1 MRTRTRLGEHPR
13 LLDVTRQR
21 PYRSPFLVDVLVPVP
36 VYPPGCFP
44 VGLQGA
50 ELVQV
55 PGQVPHIP
63 GVRAVFTQDGFL
75 LGRGV
80 QPVSGHATTVAGTT
94 DIPGRRQRGTPPLP
108 EGGGP
113 LRAFLMAAQATS
125 ARSQAQRTQARAAAE
140 RPPRRRRDPD
150 RKERILVAAAA
161 LGARRGFDAISMAD
175 IGAEAGI
182 VGSGVYRHFDSKTA
196 ILVAM
201 ADRVMDRLM
210 TGRPDHRGRAD
221 EGQSLTLL
229 VRDHIEVALTDRDAL
244 AVYHREVR
252 TLPED
257 ERRRLSR
264 AQRHYI
270 EEWVHLLAPLRPD
283 LADGEVR
290 LAVHAAI
297 GAIQSTLFFRSGL
310 ADERLTELL
319 EGMAHGCL
327 GTPVAGK

>member
-1 MRTRTRLGEHPR
+1 MTAHATS
-13 LLDVTRQR
+13 
-21 PYRSPFLVDVLVPVP
+21 SP
-36 VYPPGCFP
+36 
-44 VGLQGA
+44 GA
-50 ELVQV
+50 S
-55 PGQVPHIP
+55 
-63 GVRAVFTQDGFL
+63 
-75 LGRGV
+75 GRGAV
-80 QPVSGHATTVAGTT
+80 PRV
-94 DIPGRRQRGTPPLP
+94 
-108 EGGGP
+108 
-113 LRAFLMAAQATS
+113 
-125 ARSQAQRTQARAAAE
+125 
-140 RPPRRRRDPD
+140 PRRRRDPD

-161 LGARRGFDAISMAD
+161 LGAARGFDAISMAD

-210 TGRPDHRGRAD
+210 ARSAEIIAAGLD
-221 EGQSLTLL
+221 ERTTLTLL
-229 VRDHIEVALTDRDAL
+229 VRDHIAVALTDRDAL

-252 TLPED
+252 TLPEE

-270 EEWVHLLAPLRPD
+270 EEWVHLLAPLRPE

-310 ADERLTELL
+310 ADERLTELM
-319 EGMAHGCL
+319 EVMAHGCMGTAPAL
-327 GTPVAGK
+327 GK

>member
-1 MRTRTRLGEHPR
+1 
-13 LLDVTRQR
+13 
-21 PYRSPFLVDVLVPVP
+21 
-36 VYPPGCFP
+36 
-44 VGLQGA
+44 
-50 ELVQV
+50 
-55 PGQVPHIP
+55 
-63 GVRAVFTQDGFL
+63 
-75 LGRGV
+75 
-80 QPVSGHATTVAGTT
+80 
-94 DIPGRRQRGTPPLP
+94 
-108 EGGGP
+108 
-113 LRAFLMAAQATS
+113 MAAQATS
-125 ARSQAQRTQARAAAE
+125 AREASGRGTAQPAQQ
-140 RPPRRRRDPD
+140 RPQRRRRDPD

-161 LGARRGFDAISMAD
+161 LGAARGFDAISMAE

-210 TGRPDHRGRAD
+210 SRSAQIIATAPGDLAAL
-221 EGQSLTLL
+221 SLL
-229 VRDHIEVALTDRDAL
+229 VRDHIEVTLTHRDAL

-252 TLPED
+252 TLPAD

-264 AQRHYI
+264 LQRHYI

-310 ADERLTELL
+310 ADERLTELM
-319 EGMAHGCL
+319 EGMAHRCL
-327 GTPVAGK
+327 GTTPALGK

>member
-1 MRTRTRLGEHPR
+1 M
-13 LLDVTRQR
+13 
-21 PYRSPFLVDVLVPVP
+21 
-36 VYPPGCFP
+36 
-44 VGLQGA
+44 
-50 ELVQV
+50 
-55 PGQVPHIP
+55 
-63 GVRAVFTQDGFL
+63 
-75 LGRGV
+75 
-80 QPVSGHATTVAGTT
+80 
-94 DIPGRRQRGTPPLP
+94 
-108 EGGGP
+108 
-113 LRAFLMAAQATS
+113 
-125 ARSQAQRTQARAAAE
+125 
-140 RPPRRRRDPD
+140 
-150 RKERILVAAAA
+150 AAAA

-210 TGRPDHRGRAD
+210 TRSAAIIAAGLD
-221 EGQSLTLL
+221 EGQTLTLL
-229 VRDHIEVALTDRDAL
+229 VHDHIEVALTDRDAL

-283 LADGEVR
+283 LTGGEVR

-327 GTPVAGK
+327 GTDPAVLRWIALGMGVPVAA

>member
-1 MRTRTRLGEHPR
+1 
-13 LLDVTRQR
+13 
-21 PYRSPFLVDVLVPVP
+21 
-36 VYPPGCFP
+36 
-44 VGLQGA
+44 
-50 ELVQV
+50 
-55 PGQVPHIP
+55 
-63 GVRAVFTQDGFL
+63 
-75 LGRGV
+75 
-80 QPVSGHATTVAGTT
+80 
-94 DIPGRRQRGTPPLP
+94 
-108 EGGGP
+108 
-113 LRAFLMAAQATS
+113 
-125 ARSQAQRTQARAAAE
+125 
-140 RPPRRRRDPD
+140 
-150 RKERILVAAAA
+150 VAAAA
-161 LGARRGFDAISMAD
+161 LGARRGFDAISLAD

-210 TGRPDHRGRAD
+210 DRSAEIIAAGLD
-221 EGQSLTLL
+221 ERTSLTLL
-229 VRDHIEVALTDRDAL
+229 VRDHIAVALTDRDAL

-252 TLPED
+252 TLPEE

-319 EGMAHGCL
+319 EVMAHGCL
-327 GTPVAGK
+327 GTVPAVVSELPLTK

>member
-1 MRTRTRLGEHPR
+1 MAG
-13 LLDVTRQR
+13 
-21 PYRSPFLVDVLVPVP
+21 
-36 VYPPGCFP
+36 
-44 VGLQGA
+44 QG
-50 ELVQV
+50 
-55 PGQVPHIP
+55 
-63 GVRAVFTQDGFL
+63 
-75 LGRGV
+75 
-80 QPVSGHATTVAGTT
+80 S
-94 DIPGRRQRGTPPLP
+94 
-108 EGGGP
+108 
-113 LRAFLMAAQATS
+113 
-125 ARSQAQRTQARAAAE
+125 AQRTV
-140 RPPRRRRDPD
+140 RRDPD
-150 RKERILVAAAA
+150 RKQRILTAAAS
-161 LGARRGFDAISMAD
+161 LGAQRGFDAISMAD

-210 TGRPDHRGRAD
+210 DRAAQVIAAGLD
-221 EGQSLTLL
+221 DRDSLSLL

-264 AQRHYI
+264 SQRHYI

-310 ADERLTELL
+310 ADDRLITLL
-319 EGMAHGCL
+319 TGIAHACL
-327 GTPVAGK
+327 GLEPAPAEDMKPGIHVPGMT